1 MSHRP
6 LQVVIPRFLTA
17 VGDYDMVR
25 VYRSPELSTESQQYL
40 QVKLFLEANNL
51 VLTESETVS
60 DPDFWGGR
68 YQAEWYTTP
77 TARSI
82 LFAAGQ
88 TDDSEGEAA
97 A

>member
-1 MSHRP
+1 
-6 LQVVIPRFLTA
+6 
-17 VGDYDMVR
+17 MVR
-25 VYRSPELSTESQQYL
+25 VFRSPELSTKSQQYL

-51 VLTESETVS
+51 VLAESESVD

-68 YQAEWYTTP
+68 YQDEWYTTP

-82 LFAAGQ
+82 LIAASQ
-88 TDDSEGEAA
+88 TDDSEEEAA